1 MTNAENVSLL
11 FPGFT
16 LRLVQDPAF
25 ERITHVFRETRS
37 VYLDQEMYGR
47 SDYGIRGREFTFAAT
62 GCRTPVEKSTTAK
75 CKRHTISRNYRHL
88 LGVDTEIGVKIR
100 RGIYDAQNCRSPGAI
115 TIVGWMTPLTVW
127 IHKASSTEPA
137 QRVEAKSHEG

>member
-1 MTNAENVSLL
+1 LTALPFPVGYVDNSCTVTQLFSLDAAQRLAGHGKTTNAESVNLL

-47 SDYGIRGREFTFAAT
+47 SDDGIRGREFTLAAT
-62 GCRTPVEKSTTAK
+62 GCRTPVEKS
-75 CKRHTISRNYRHL
+75 
-88 LGVDTEIGVKIR
+88 
-100 RGIYDAQNCRSPGAI
+100 AI
-115 TIVGWMTPLTVW
+115 
-127 IHKASSTEPA
+127 A
-137 QRVEAKSHEG
+137 